1 MLIIF
6 LESLYKNFRF
16 LHSIFKINKIKFS
29 FICLSII
36 FNINSKGNNCDS
48 LIQTLYLSGFY
59 STSYINESD
68 NIRNGPYYDGATI
81 YFPIDY
87 NSQLASIILAP
98 GFMNSETTIQN
109 WGPFLASYG
118 IVTMTIGTNSLL
130 ETPSQRKDALI
141 DAMISLKQ
149 ENNRYE
155 SPLYN
160 NLDTNSIAVGGFSM
174 GGGGAQLAAV
184 QDSSINAVI
193 ALHPFLE
200 NATESTLNHKS
211 PVLIVSGQFD
221 LIANPSQHANNHF
234 QVTPEETPKQ
244 RYEVQYANHDVIS
257 GPNGGNGEVGI
268 RVLAWLQSFLKK
280 QYCFCPEL
288 QLIPNTA
295 SDFDNNVICSEIF
308 ILGCTDSISCN
319 YNSEANINDNSCF
332 YNETYYDCDG
342 NCVNDSDNDGICDE
356 LEIIS
361 FNCINDI
368 CVDPSNGTGIY
379 SSLNDCE
386 KTCENISSIENNEFD
401 LKIYPNPSNG
411 NFIIDFKK
419 REFIY
424 LTITNILGEVVFNQ
438 EYEKHKTID
447 IRMNTKGIHI
457 ISIHTN
463 NQNIKRKIF
472 LN

>member
-1 MLIIF
+1 M
-6 LESLYKNFRF
+6 F
-16 LHSIFKINKIKFS
+16 LHTYTIFKKIKFGL
-29 FICLSII
+29 ICFTII
-36 FNINSKGNNCDS
+36 LNFSSKADNCDS
-48 LIQTLYLSGFY
+48 LIQTLYLQGLY
-59 STSYINESD
+59 STSYIDESD
-68 NIRNGPYYDGATI
+68 NIRNGPYYNGATI
-81 YFPIDY
+81 YFPNDY
-87 NSQLASIILAP
+87 NDQLSSIILVP

-109 WGPFLASYG
+109 WGPFLASHG
-118 IVTMTIGTNSLL
+118 IVTMTIGTNSLI
-130 ETPSQRKDALI
+130 ETPIQRKNALI
-141 DAMISLKQ
+141 DAMFSLKQ
-149 ENNRYE
+149 ENNRFE

-200 NATESTLNHKS
+200 NATELTLNHKS
-211 PVLIVSGQFD
+211 PLLIVSGQFD
-221 LIANPSQHANNHF
+221 LMANPSQHANIHF
-234 QVTPEETPKQ
+234 QVTPEETLKQ

-308 ILGCTDSISCN
+308 ILGCTDSVSCN
-319 YNSEANINDNSCF
+319 YNSQANINDNSCF

-361 FNCINDI
+361 FNCIDNV
-368 CVDPSNGTGIY
+368 CVDPSNGTGSY
-379 SSLNDCE
+379 SSINDCE
-386 KTCENISSIENNEFD
+386 KICQNISSIDEKEFE
-401 LKIYPNPSNG
+401 LKIFPNPSNG
-411 NFIIDFKK
+411 KFIIDFRK
-419 REFIY
+419 RNHICI
-424 LTITNILGEVVFNQ
+424 TITNILGEVVFNQ
-438 EYEKHKTID
+438 RIKQEYEKNKIID
-447 IRMNTKGIHI
+447 MHINTKGIYI
-457 ISIHTN
+457 LNINTN
-463 NQNIKRKIF
+463 SLNINRKIF
-472 LN
+472 IN